1 VPYIDTSVIVKLY
14 SLEEYS
20 LEVSKWIRKNNE
32 AIPLTNLHELEFTN
46 AIYLKQFR
54 REISPEQANLI
65 LSRFDEHQ
73 REGIYYHPKLNWV
86 DIWNKSLEL
95 SGKHTG
101 IKGSRSLDILHVAS
115 ALELKFSRFVTLDS
129 RQADLARKAGLKLI
143 RII

>member
-14 SLEEYS
+14 SLEDYS

-54 REISPEQANLI
+54 GEISPDQVNLI

-86 DIWNKSLEL
+86 DIWNKSLEI
-95 SGKHTG
+95 SGKYTG
-101 IKGSRSLDILHVAS
+101 IKGSRSLDILHIAS
-115 ALELKFSRFVTLDS
+115 ALELKFNRFVTLDS
-129 RQADLARKAGLKLI
+129 RQADLAKKAGLKLI

>member
-1 VPYIDTSVIVKLY
+1 M
-14 SLEEYS
+14 EEYS

-54 REISPEQANLI
+54 GEISPEQANLI

-73 REGIYYHPKLNWV
+73 REGIYYHPKLNWI
-86 DIWNKSLEL
+86 DIWNRSLEL
-95 SGKHTG
+95 SAKYTG
-101 IKGSRSLDILHVAS
+101 IKGSRSLDILHIAL

-129 RQADLARKAGLKLI
+129 RQADLAKKAGLKLT